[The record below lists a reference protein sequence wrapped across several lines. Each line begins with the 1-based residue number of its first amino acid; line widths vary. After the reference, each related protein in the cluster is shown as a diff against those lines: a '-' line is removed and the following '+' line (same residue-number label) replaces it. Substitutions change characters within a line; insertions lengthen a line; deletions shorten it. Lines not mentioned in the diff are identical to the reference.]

1 MLRAGILD
9 RLLLGLQERIAGDP
23 LRSVVAIPAKNEAE
37 DLDRCLVALAEQQGI
52 DPAAMAAVVL
62 VNNSGD
68 GTAARAEALTERLP
82 FRLVVLQADLPH
94 PIAHAGT
101 ARRLVMDVAAAL
113 LRMEQGAGGVILTT
127 DADSRA
133 APDWMAATLA
143 AMAGGADA
151 VAGTVT
157 VDPLDMASLTPQLR
171 ERGRRESAYEA
182 ILVEID
188 CLLDPIAHDPWP
200 RHDTASGASLAVSLE
215 AYLAVGGLPAV
226 PLGEDRALA
235 RLLADGG
242 WRLRHAPEVR
252 VVTSGRLV
260 GRAVGGAADTI
271 RQRNEDPSAP
281 CDERLEPLGTA
292 IRRARWRGQLRRM
305 FEGVAPDRGHHLA
318 DALVVDPGLV
328 AQALHAA
335 NFQQGWSQIEA
346 ASPALVRHGLRPGEL
361 PEHILAGLA
370 VLLPLRARAA
380 LSGYGAT
387 GPAGNRPSGLAAAP
401 A

>member
-1 MLRAGILD
+1 LRTRILD
-9 RLLLGLQERIAGDP
+9 RLLLDLQERITGDP
-23 LRSVVAIPAKNEAE
+23 PQLVVAIPAKNEAE
-37 DLDRCLVALAEQQGI
+37 VLDRCLVALAEQRGI
-52 DPAAMAAVVL
+52 DLDAMAVIVL
-62 VNNSGD
+62 VNNSSD
-68 GTAARAEALTERLP
+68 ETAARAEALADQLP
-82 FRLVVLQADLPH
+82 FRLVVVQADLPH
-94 PIAHAGT
+94 SIAHAGT
-101 ARRLVMDVAAAL
+101 ARRLVMDAAAAL
-113 LRMEQGAGGVILTT
+113 LRIEQVPGGVIFTT

-133 APDWMAATLA
+133 APDWMATTLA
-143 AMAGGADA
+143 AMARGVDA
-151 VAGTVT
+151 VAGAVA

-171 ERGRRESAYEA
+171 ERGRRESTYEA

-235 RLLADGG
+235 RVLADGG

-281 CDERLEPLGTA
+281 CDERLEPLGMA

-305 FEGVAPDRGHHLA
+305 FEGGAPDTAHHLA
-318 DALVVDPGLV
+318 DALAVDPGLV
-328 AQALHAA
+328 TQALHAA
-335 NFQQGWSQIEA
+335 NFQQGWSRIEA
-346 ASPALVRHGLRPGEL
+346 ASPALVRKGLQPGEL

-370 VLLPLRARAA
+370 LLLPLRVRAA

-387 GPAGNRPSGLAAAP
+387 GPADNRPSDLAAAP